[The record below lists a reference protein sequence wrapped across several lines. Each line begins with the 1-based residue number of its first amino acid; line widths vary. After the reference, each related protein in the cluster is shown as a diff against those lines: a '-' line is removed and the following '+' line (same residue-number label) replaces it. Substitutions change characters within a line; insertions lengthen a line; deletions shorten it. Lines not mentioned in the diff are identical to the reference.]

1 MTTEPSRHDTLNHR
15 RGFIVLAPLAVAAL
29 LFLPGIGQRILYS
42 GDEARY
48 ALLARNMVET
58 GDWLVPRIGSDV
70 HMEKSPLFIWSIAAF
85 SLAHREVTELTAV
98 LPAALSGIA
107 GVGATLL
114 LGRRMFNAGTGLL
127 GALVLATTWGYY
139 WHARLALADMMVT
152 FFIVLSLV
160 GFWMG
165 AVEVAGRRL
174 PMALFWLCLGLGY
187 SAKGPAGLMPL
198 VPCAVFLVSEH
209 GWRGL
214 ARLRVLM
221 GIAIIA
227 SISAPWA
234 LAFAL
239 QRDESY
245 VQSVLIGDYLA
256 PRLQSWDRF
265 SELFFVL
272 GPIGVGFLPWT
283 LFLPLALRR
292 GWWSAEDDDTRR
304 RFRFLLIWVLV
315 YAVIITVLPHKRERY
330 LLPTYPVLA
339 LMVGWLWDRW
349 VRRPEPSSLRRHGW
363 AWALLA
369 LVMAVVV
376 LLPPPVRLEQAVLIP
391 ATFGGKLVLVGLLLA
406 TAVVTIATARSRRP
420 LLTFAAVCAPMAL
433 ILAYETSV
441 FVPAFNRSF
450 DVKSFSQRLGTRLAP
465 EARLVTLGVGALSLE
480 FYSHRSARAVRHPME
495 VEEFLQD
502 GGPGGGPVHLVADER
517 WWRVVND
524 TTGRPWAVWDRTSFA
539 GRAVVVAS
547 PEQRP

>member
-1 MTTEPSRHDTLNHR
+1 VTNEPSRNHTLDHR

-58 GDWLVPRIGSDV
+58 GDWLVPRIGDDV

-85 SLAHREVTELTAV
+85 SLARRDVTELTAV

-127 GALVLATTWGYY
+127 GALILATTWGYY

-152 FFIVLSLV
+152 FFIVVSLV
-160 GFWMG
+160 AFWAG
-165 AVEVAGRRL
+165 AADGAGRRL

-198 VPCAVFLVSEH
+198 LPCAVFLVMEH

-214 ARLRVLM
+214 GRLRPLM
-221 GIAIIA
+221 GVAIVA
-227 SISAPWA
+227 LVSAPWA

-245 VQSVLIGDYLA
+245 VQSVLLGDYLA
-256 PRLQSWDRF
+256 PRLQPWDRF
-265 SELFFVL
+265 SELFFVV

-283 LFLPLALRR
+283 LFLPSAVRH
-292 GWWSAEDDDTRR
+292 GWWSAEDEDVRR
-304 RFRFLLIWVLV
+304 RFRFLLIWVVV
-315 YAVIITVLPHKRERY
+315 YAVVITILPHKRERY

-339 LMVGWLWDRW
+339 IMIGWLWDQW
-349 VRRPEPSSLRRHGW
+349 ARRPAPSSLRKHGW
-363 AWALLA
+363 AWAVLA
-369 LVMAVVV
+369 IAMSLVV

-406 TAVVTIATARSRRP
+406 TAVITIVTAQMGRP
-420 LLTFAAVCAPMAL
+420 LLAFAAVCAPMAL
-433 ILAYETSV
+433 ILAYETSI

-450 DVKSFSQRLGTRLAP
+450 DVKSFSQRLATKLAP
-465 EARLVTLGVGALSLE
+465 EARLVTLGVGALPVE

-495 VEEFLQD
+495 VEESLQD
-502 GGPGGGPVHLVADER
+502 GGPVHLVADER

-524 TTGRPWAVWDRTSFA
+524 TTGRPWSVWDRTSFA
-539 GRAVVVAS
+539 GKAVVVAS
-547 PEQRP
+547 PGERR